1 MSKIPFL
8 QLNEQSITKLQYI
21 TIMICFLMNV
31 LDGMDVLIIS
41 YCAPAIATSWQIGP
55 EALGI
60 VFSVG
65 LAGMALGALVI
76 APYADH
82 IGRKKMILISAFL
95 MGTSV
100 FCTGFAQ
107 TVPQLMLLRLL
118 SGLGIGSM
126 LATTASL
133 TSEYLPN
140 RSKDFWV
147 SFVLAGYPIG
157 AIIVGYVAASVIPV
171 SGWRMMFKLAG
182 IASLVTIPVIFFF
195 LSESIEFY
203 LSKQPRNALQKVNRI
218 LEKLKV
224 SPLSELPNKSNRSR
238 IISVD
243 QLLSNTYRISTLKL
257 WTALFFAFGCLYFL
271 ISWIPKL
278 ATNAGLSME
287 LAIYSGTVF
296 NVGAFFGIVVQ
307 GYISS
312 KIGLKKT
319 IAFFLGTTAFLMAI
333 FNDFVGSDFIL
344 LIFGLLGFTLQGGFV
359 GLYAVAARLYPA
371 EFRTTGVGWAIGAGR
386 LGGVL
391 GPALGGILIGWG
403 LSMSSNF
410 MIFAV
415 PAFLAGVVTYFI
427 SSKEI
432 P

>member
-95 MGTSV
+95 MGASV

-107 TVPQLMLLRLL
+107 TVPQLILLRLL

-182 IASLVTIPVIFFF
+182 IASLVTIPIIFFF

-224 SPLSELPNKSNRSR
+224 SPLSELPNKSNKSL

-333 FNDFVGSDFIL
+333 FNVFVGSDFIL

-403 LSMSSNF
+403 LSMSTNF